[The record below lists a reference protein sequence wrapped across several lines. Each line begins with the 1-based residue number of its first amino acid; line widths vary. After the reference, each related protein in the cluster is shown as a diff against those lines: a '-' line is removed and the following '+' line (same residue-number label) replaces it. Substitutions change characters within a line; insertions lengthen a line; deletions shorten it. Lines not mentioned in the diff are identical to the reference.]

1 MYVLSGSVLEGS
13 EVNYFLAS
21 DGIVYVELKTFAA
34 HAVLLRHHRL
44 HVEDQRV
51 PTAVVFHQRALQA
64 DKGRARSS
72 ILHRTMNRQGVTA
85 VGDFAARARQSSPSS
100 RSSLLM
106 VRAHSLPSPP
116 SLCPAPTSASHIS
129 LIR

>member
-1 MYVLSGSVLEGS
+1 MPHAWGVQNTVHRPPFVEGS

-51 PTAVVFHQRALQA
+51 PTAVVFLQQTSQSIQ
-64 DKGRARSS
+64 GLARS
-72 ILHRTMNRQGVTA
+72 
-85 VGDFAARARQSSPSS
+85 
-100 RSSLLM
+100 
-106 VRAHSLPSPP
+106 
-116 SLCPAPTSASHIS
+116 
-129 LIR
+129 